1 MTRDVLVSGIGLVS
15 SLGEGIEAHLSLME
29 GGRAIQPVLE
39 TERFAPYA
47 VHPLPSLDWSA
58 QIPKKGDQRQM
69 ETWQRLGVY
78 AAGLALADAGIAPDE
93 ETRSGIDMIV
103 AAGGGERDPAVDAL
117 VMQRL
122 RGVEDRGPLLNEVLS
137 SELRPTLFLAQLS
150 NLMAGNISIVHKV
163 TGSSRTFM
171 GEEGAGISAVET
183 AAARIA
189 AGQSDICLVGGAF
202 SAERLDLLVN
212 YELGGFLAPDD
223 WRPVFSRGEPGALV
237 PGSVGAFL
245 VLESAEHAAAR
256 SAPGYARLDHVAGD
270 RGPRDAAALEK
281 RIASLIEASE
291 AAPADL
297 LVLSGATGLGSLGAA
312 ERAALAA
319 AVPGA
324 PLRAYGSLLG
334 HAFEAH
340 FLAGL
345 ALGAGLLSKGI
356 MPAPFGGGGEE
367 AAVDFAPR
375 TALVTGIGHARSE
388 GVALLSAIGPGAQE
402 RSA

>member
-15 SLGEGIEAHLSLME
+15 SLGEGIGAHLSLME

-39 TERFAPYA
+39 TERFTPNV
-47 VHPLPSLDWSA
+47 VHPLPALDWSA

-78 AAGLALADAGIAPDE
+78 AAGLALADAGISPDE
-93 ETRSGIDMIV
+93 QTRSGVDMIV

-122 RGVEDRGPLLNEVLS
+122 RGVDDRGPLLNEVLS

-189 AGQSDICLVGGAF
+189 AGQSDVCLVGGAF

-212 YELGGFLAPDD
+212 YELGGFLSPGD

-270 RGPRDAAALEK
+270 RGPRDADALEK
-281 RIASLIEASE
+281 RIAGLIEASE
-291 AAPADL
+291 AAQADL
-297 LVLSGATGLGSLGAA
+297 LVLSGATGLGALVAA
-312 ERAALAA
+312 ERAALAS

-367 AAVDFAPR
+367 AAADFAPR
-375 TALVTGIGHARSE
+375 AALVTGVGHARSE